1 MKNISL
7 VLLIFLFSCATVQIY
22 SDYDRTA
29 DFKKFKTFAWL
40 HRSDSVHNYWYDNQL
55 IEKNVKFYVTSEM
68 KARGYILD
76 INNPDLIL
84 EYHST
89 AKKEHYTVSN
99 PIYSNQTNN
108 NNGFNNNG
116 FNNNGFNNNG
126 FNNNGFNN
134 NFNQQP
140 YNPNRPYAY
149 NNTPYVVG
157 YNQQQVE
164 YNEETLI
171 IDVVDK
177 SINQLI
183 WRGWAVGSI
192 SDEQDLEEQLPNDI
206 KKIFLKYPVP
216 LPQTPKVKKRN
227 DNEI

>member
-1 MKNISL
+1 MKRIYPIL
-7 VLLIFLFSCATVQIY
+7 FFFLLSCASVQIY

-40 HRSDSVHNYWYDNQL
+40 QRSDSVHNYWYDNQI
-55 IEKNVKFYVTSEM
+55 IEKNVKLYVTNEM
-68 KARGYILD
+68 KARGYTLD
-76 INNPDLIL
+76 MKNPDLIL

-99 PIYSNQTNN
+99 PIYSNQTNTN
-108 NNGFNNNG
+108 LFNNNG
-116 FNNNGFNNNG
+116 FNNNAYYNNNTI
-126 FNNNGFNN
+126 
-134 NFNQQP
+134 NQQP
-140 YNPNRPYAY
+140 YNPNRPYGY
-149 NNTPYVVG
+149 NNTPYIIG

-177 SINQLI
+177 SLNQLI
-183 WRGWAVGSI
+183 WRGRAVGSI
-192 SDEQDLEEQLPNDI
+192 SDEQDLEEQLPKDI
-206 KKIFLKYPVP
+206 QKIFLKYPIHV
-216 LPQTPKVKKRN
+216 LQNSIVKKKN

>member
-1 MKNISL
+1 MKKMPLI
-7 VLLIFLFSCATVQIY
+7 LLLFLFSCASVQIY

-29 DFKKFKTFAWL
+29 DFKKYKTFAWL
-40 HRSDSVHNYWYDNQL
+40 QRSDSVHNYWYDNQL
-55 IEKNVKFYVTSEM
+55 IEKNVKYYVTNEM
-68 KARGYILD
+68 KARGYVLD
-76 INNPDLIL
+76 IKNPDLIL

-108 NNGFNNNG
+108 N
-116 FNNNGFNNNG
+116 

-134 NFNQQP
+134 NFNNNGFNNP
-140 YNPNRPYAY
+140 YNPSRPYAY

-164 YNEETLI
+164 YDEETLI

-177 SINQLI
+177 SINQMI
-183 WRGWAVGSI
+183 WRGWAVGSV
-192 SDEQDLEEQLPNDI
+192 SNEQDLEEQLPNDI
-206 KKIFLKYPVP
+206 QKIFLKYPIRA
-216 LPQTPKVKKRN
+216 PQTTKVKKKN